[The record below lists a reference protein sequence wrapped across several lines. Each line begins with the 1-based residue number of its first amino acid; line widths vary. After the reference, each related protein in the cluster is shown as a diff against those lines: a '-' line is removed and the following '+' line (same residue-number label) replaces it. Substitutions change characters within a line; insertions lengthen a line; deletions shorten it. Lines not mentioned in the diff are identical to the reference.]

1 MQQRELSDT
10 CKFAGRGNL
19 PPSLLARWLNLA
31 LGWEI
36 TGEELMATGE
46 RLFNLKRALNVE
58 MGITRASDTL
68 PPRLLKEARPSGGA
82 AGVLPEL
89 DSMLEEYYRLRGWDE
104 MGRPTPYTKPT

>member
-1 MQQRELSDT
+1 LHQRGPSDT

-58 MGITRASDTL
+58 MGITRASDIL

-104 MGRPTPYTKPT
+104 MGRPKQGAW